1 MQCPDCK
8 NLRHSGPCNWPQEG
22 DDSAYALEWLKLD
35 AQQAVSRYFAA
46 RKKFNEEK
54 HHVES

>member
-8 NLRHSGPCNWPQEG
+8 NLRHDGPCNWPQ
-22 DDSAYALEWLKLD
+22 DDESLSALEWLKLD
-35 AQQAVSRYFAA
+35 AQQAVTRYFDA

-54 HHVES
+54 TNGKS